1 MRRFLVVGCGGSG
14 GATLAYMMD
23 QLRSDLASHGI
34 EGIPAG
40 WQFIHLDVPTAPS
53 PGPDGMGHVRDQGGT
68 YVGTGPQSDS
78 YSVLDNAMSQQFI
91 GKQRLDS
98 IATWAPRDPSAVH
111 TPLSTGAGQFRALG
125 RMITLSRAAS
135 VRERLETAWGK
146 LNLVETDTEMRNLD
160 IPGAGK
166 YDPGERPVVLV
177 VSSMAGGAGASM
189 ALDICRLLT
198 LITGVDPRLMGVFM
212 VAPDIF
218 DGLDASATTGVRA
231 NALAMLG
238 EIVASQTG
246 SARDHDVSILRAL
259 GQQNGE
265 GELIPFARVFPVGRY
280 VGAEQ
285 TLFGDGTPNAIY
297 RGLGRGLSALM
308 MSQSATQQFVEW
320 DLTNGGGIAG
330 SREYLGWGNKTWN
343 TLPWGSFGFASLSMG
358 RDRYAEYSSQR
369 LARASADKLLR
380 GHVQPGNRASE
391 DEQAAAVLDNQW
403 GNICAAL
410 GLPTGHTDANA
421 LPQDIGMWITT
432 TVLPRSE
439 VSTLATHVIDDS
451 LRDYIPSGNGL
462 NAAAWVPEVH
472 RNLNGRRSALLSG
485 AQNAAYSA
493 AFRWHLDFADKLE
506 KVVGDAV
513 AELGLPYATAL
524 VKRVSK
530 YMQNVVLPTAQ
541 DLAKQAPGDIAEP
554 PEDVRATLAALKGT
568 LSNAQEVVVS
578 VLDGTRRIVERQIYA
593 TLSSHLSAASGAMVA
608 EVFDPLV
615 AALNESHTLL
625 RQASV
630 EQPRDLGLARL
641 QTDQYAAWPS
651 DSDEKVPSRF
661 AEANNE
667 VMLTSSS
674 DFKMRYELDLP
685 AATGSSATDR
695 RAFGDSVARAAAQ
708 VITGLWPTIDGSRAP
723 GETVRLVERTASWR
737 SRVFPTNPA
746 SGESIISS
754 PAAYNVHTRPHEL
767 LARARKFVS
776 RTGESFDKFCSV
788 SLHDF
793 VTGGGAA
800 ESELAGR
807 RRDLVSKFGEA
818 IALARPLASV
828 NETAMQAIHNDQ
840 QMKYRFKF
848 SAIPFDGQSIA
859 DDLSAEL
866 ERSVRIDQTTK
877 DVLVNA
883 LTDEK
888 QIKRIDIFG
897 SYPNYS
903 PLAYNSVIGPASR
916 QWLESSPSQRKA
928 FWHLRRARPLAASL
942 PMHQSERQAM
952 VGGWLLG
959 QILGR
964 IFLPKSP
971 FIEPARIW
979 DGEAGRWLNFP
990 NPLLT
995 PPSEFA
1001 ADYDWLPAVIESVL
1015 LAMAQSHEPPVMS
1028 SMQPYRALRRLYDS
1042 STEDEVSGIFA
1053 LSAAA
1058 HLTDWLR
1065 TGNTGTGLA
1074 SAVADT
1080 GESVTP
1086 QDRAARTKAWLEEER
1101 AFVGKHY
1108 MPAGSGGAVGEAG
1121 AVGGGVFSNITVR
1134 AQATKTPIYRDLAPD
1149 VFWGTGKLISLIDEC
1164 LAAALEPSRSTD
1176 TPPPAPPVGS
1186 WSTGADSFEIPQ
1198 RGTN

>member
-1 MRRFLVVGCGGSG
+1 
-14 GATLAYMMD
+14 MMD

-34 EGIPAG
+34 DRIPAG

-53 PGPDGMGHVRDQGGT
+53 PGPDGIGHVRDQGGT

-78 YSVLDNAMSQQFI
+78 YTVLDNAMSQQFA
-91 GKQRLDS
+91 GKQRLDT
-98 IATWAPRDPSAVH
+98 IATWAPRDPSSVH

-135 VRERLETAWGK
+135 VREKLETAWGR
-146 LNLVETDTEMRNLD
+146 LNLVETDSEMRSLD
-160 IPGAGK
+160 IPGAGN

-246 SARDHDVSILRAL
+246 SAREHDVSILRAL

-285 TLFGDGTPNAIY
+285 TLFGDGTPNAVY

-330 SREYLGWGNKTWN
+330 NREYLGWGNKSWN

-380 GHVQPGNRASE
+380 GHVQLGNPASE
-391 DEQAAAVLDNQW
+391 DEQAAAVLDSQW
-403 GNICAAL
+403 ANITRAL
-410 GLPTGHTDANA
+410 GLPSGHTDAQA
-421 LPQDIGMWITT
+421 LPQDIGQWIVT
-432 TVLPRSE
+432 TVLPRHD
-439 VSTLATHVIDDS
+439 VTALANHVIDGS

-462 NAAAWVPEVH
+462 NASAWVPEVQ
-472 RNLNGRRSALLSG
+472 RTLQGRRSAMLTG
-485 AQNAAYSA
+485 AQNAAYSH
-493 AFRWHLDFADKLE
+493 AFRWHLDFADRLE
-506 KVVGDAV
+506 QVVGAAV

-541 DLAKQAPGDIAEP
+541 DLARQAPADISEP
-554 PEDVRATLAALKGT
+554 PEDVRSTLAALRGN
-568 LSNAQEVVVS
+568 LANAQEVVLS
-578 VLDGTRRIVERQIYA
+578 VLDGARRATERQIYA
-593 TLSSHLSAASGAMVA
+593 TLSTHLSAASGAMVA

-615 AALNESHTLL
+615 DALDESHTLL
-625 RQASV
+625 RQASL
-630 EQPRDLGLARL
+630 ERPRDLGLARL

-651 DSDEKVPSRF
+651 DTDQRVPSRF

-674 DFKMRYELDLP
+674 DFKLRYELDLP
-685 AATGSSATDR
+685 AAVGSSNADQ
-695 RAFGDSVARAAAQ
+695 RAFGEAVSTAGRA
-708 VITGLWPTIDGSRAP
+708 VITGLWPTMDGSRAP
-723 GETVRLVERTASWR
+723 GESIRLVERTASWR
-737 SRVFPTNPA
+737 SRVFPTNPTT
-746 SGESIISS
+746 GESIISS
-754 PAAYNVHTRPHEL
+754 PSKYDVHTRPHEL
-767 LARARKFVS
+767 LARARAFVS

-793 VTGGGAA
+793 VSGAGAA

-807 RRDLVSKFGEA
+807 RRDLVAKFGQA

-840 QMKYRFKF
+840 QMAYRFKF
-848 SAIPFDGQSIA
+848 SAIPFEGQPIA

-903 PLAYNSVIGPASR
+903 PLAYNSVIEPAAR
-916 QWLESSPSQRKA
+916 QWLEASASQRKA
-928 FWHLRRARPLAASL
+928 FWTMRRARPLAASL
-942 PMHQSERQAM
+942 PMHRSERLAM

-959 QILGR
+959 HVLGR
-964 IFLPKSP
+964 VYLPKAP
-971 FIEPARIW
+971 FVEPARVW
-979 DGEAGRWLNFP
+979 DGEAAVWLDFP

-995 PPSEFA
+995 PPSEFS
-1001 ADYDWLPAVIESVL
+1001 ADYDWLPAVLESVL

-1028 SMQPYRALRRLYDS
+1028 SLRSYRALRRIFDS
-1042 STEDEVSGIFA
+1042 SPEDEVSGIFGLNA
-1053 LSAAA
+1053 TVLLS
-1058 HLTDWLR
+1058 DWLR
-1065 TGNTGTGLA
+1065 TGATGTGLM

-1080 GESVTP
+1080 ADNSTP
-1086 QDRAARTKAWLEEER
+1086 HDRAARVRRYLEEER
-1101 AFVGKHY
+1101 DFAGEHY
-1108 MPAGSGGAVGEAG
+1108 MAPGSGAAVGEQG
-1121 AVGGGVFSNITVR
+1121 ASGGGVFATIGVR
-1134 AQATKTPIYRDLAPD
+1134 AQASKTPIFRDVAPD
-1149 VFWGTGKLISLIDEC
+1149 VFWAANKLIGLIDQ
-1164 LAAALEPSRSTD
+1164 ALESALQPTRSTG
-1176 TPPPAPPVGS
+1176 TTPPAPPVGT
-1186 WSTGADSFEIPQ
+1186 WSAGADSFEIPQ
-1198 RGTN
+1198 RGSN

>member
-34 EGIPAG
+34 DSIPAG

-53 PGPDGMGHVRDQGGT
+53 PGPDGMGHVREQGGT

-91 GKQRLDS
+91 GKQRLDT

-125 RMITLSRAAS
+125 RMITLSRAGS

-146 LNLVETDTEMRNLD
+146 LNLVDTDSEMRSLD

-246 SARDHDVSILRAL
+246 SAREHDVAILRAL

-330 SREYLGWGNKTWN
+330 NREYLGWGNQQWN
-343 TLPWGSFGFASLSMG
+343 TLPWGSFGFSSLSMG

-391 DEQAAAVLDNQW
+391 DEQAAAVLDSQW
-403 GNICAAL
+403 PNICSAL
-410 GLPTGHTDANA
+410 GLPAGHTDANS
-421 LPQDIGMWITT
+421 LPYDIGSWITN

-439 VSTLATHVIDDS
+439 VSTLATHVIDTT

-462 NAAAWVPEVH
+462 NASAWVPEVN
-472 RNLNGRRSALLSG
+472 RNLYARRSTMLSS
-485 AQNAAYSA
+485 AQSAAYSK
-493 AFRWHLDFADKLE
+493 AFGWHLEFADKLE
-506 KVVGDAV
+506 DVVGSAV
-513 AELGLPYATAL
+513 ADLGLPYATAL

-541 DLAKQAPGDIAEP
+541 DLSKQAPPDISEP

-568 LSNAQEVVVS
+568 LSNAQEVVFA
-578 VLDGTRRIVERQIYA
+578 VLDGARRTTEKQIYA
-593 TLSSHLSAASGAMVA
+593 TLSTHLSAAAGAMVA
-608 EVFDPLV
+608 ELFDPLV
-615 AALNESHTLL
+615 EALNESHTLL

-641 QTDQYAAWPS
+641 HTDQYAAWPS
-651 DSDEKVPSRF
+651 DRDERVPSRF

-685 AATGSSATDR
+685 AAIGSANTDQ
-695 RAFGDSVARAAAQ
+695 RAFGDAVTRAAAQ
-708 VITGLWPTIDGSRAP
+708 VITGKWDTSDGTTAP
-723 GETVRLVERTASWR
+723 GYTVKLVERTATWR

-754 PAAYNVHTRPHEL
+754 PSAFDVHTRPPEL
-767 LARARKFVS
+767 LARARKFIA

-788 SLHDF
+788 SLHDY

-800 ESELAGR
+800 ESELSGR
-807 RRDLVSKFGEA
+807 RRDLIAKFGQA

-840 QMKYRFKF
+840 QMQYRFKF
-848 SAIPFDGQSIA
+848 SAIPFQGQSIA
-859 DDLSAEL
+859 EELSAEL

-916 QWLESSPSQRKA
+916 QWNTSSPSQRKA
-928 FWHLRRARPLAASL
+928 FWNLRRARPLAASL
-942 PMHQSERQAM
+942 PMHKSERQAM

-964 IFLPKSP
+964 VSLPSAP
-971 FIEPARIW
+971 FIEPARVF
-979 DGEAGRWLNFP
+979 DGDLGRWLDFP

-1001 ADYDWLPAVIESVL
+1001 ADYDWLPAILESVL
-1015 LAMAQSHEPPVMS
+1015 LAIAQSHEPPVMA
-1028 SMQPYRALRRLYDS
+1028 SMQSYRALRRIYDFS
-1042 STEDEVSGIFA
+1042 AEDEVGGI
-1053 LSAAA
+1053 LGLAASA
-1058 HLTDWLR
+1058 HLTEWLR
-1065 TGNTGTGLA
+1065 TGVTGTGLA

-1080 GESVTP
+1080 GENSTP
-1086 QDRAARTKAWLEEER
+1086 QDRARKAKAWLEEER
-1101 AFVGKHY
+1101 GFAGKHY
-1108 MPAGSGGAVGEAG
+1108 MTPGSGAGIGEVGAI
-1121 AVGGGVFSNITVR
+1121 GGGVFSNITVR
-1134 AQATKTPIYRDLAPD
+1134 AQATKTPIYRDVAPD
-1149 VFWGTGKLISLIDEC
+1149 VFWGTTKLIALIDGS
-1164 LAAALEPSRSTD
+1164 LAAALRPAATD
-1176 TPPPAPPVGS
+1176 QFAATPPTSS
-1186 WSTGADSFEIPQ
+1186 WSAGADSFEIPQ
-1198 RGTN
+1198 RGNQ